1 MCYTLPLMAETCKH
15 TARERTFV
23 PYGHR
28 YVEVARLT
36 ITWKF
41 TVRHSWL
48 QRGSANVVVVSC
60 DK

>member
-1 MCYTLPLMAETCKH
+1 MCYTLPLVAETCKH

-36 ITWKF
+36 IT
-41 TVRHSWL
+41 
-48 QRGSANVVVVSC
+48 
-60 DK
+60 